1 MRMTSKKRNKDDWDD
16 GRVIAPM
23 DEVQSPFGGGRRK
36 GGANGVKVT
45 KKERRAIVKAF
56 FSIMLPRLLIV
67 LMSFAV
73 VGILMYLWLS

>member
-1 MRMTSKKRNKDDWDD
+1 MTSKKRNKDDWDD

-23 DEVQSPFGGGRRK
+23 DGVNSPFGGGGRK
-36 GGANGVKVT
+36 DKANGVKVS

-67 LMSFAV
+67 LLSFAF
-73 VGILMYLWLS
+73 VGVLMYLWLS

>member
-1 MRMTSKKRNKDDWDD
+1 MHLTSKKRKRDDWDD

-23 DEVQSPFGGGRRK
+23 DGVRSPFGGGGRK
-36 GGANGVKVT
+36 DKTNGVKVT

-67 LMSFAV
+67 LMSFAL
-73 VGILMYLWLS
+73 VGIQMYLWLS